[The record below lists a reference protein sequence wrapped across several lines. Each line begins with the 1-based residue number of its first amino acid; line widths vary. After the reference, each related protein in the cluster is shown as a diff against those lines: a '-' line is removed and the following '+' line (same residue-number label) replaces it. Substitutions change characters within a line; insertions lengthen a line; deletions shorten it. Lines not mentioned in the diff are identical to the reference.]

1 MSKENE
7 ATIFGLLNDSIAD
20 YEDPSGVE
28 ITDGYSFNMKETIN
42 KIELYRASKFKSGDK
57 DSQGDKKFFF
67 NIINPQCGHATKN
80 IDIDRK
86 DVRVR
91 ANDGNHRVQAM
102 IYNEELKFWMR
113 ENNIGYLFNKIS
125 EELPKYGSIIL
136 KKVKDD
142 IKFIPLRRCMFD
154 PAVNN
159 KENNYDIQSNY
170 FVEEHYFQ
178 PDGLR
183 KMVKKGW
190 DKGVVNELIEA
201 MRKNKDND
209 IKVFEYYTEMPK
221 TATSKQYEMSVA
233 YVSMIRMKAAK
244 GNEKR
249 IAKLLFKDSVKKM
262 PYKKLDYLTIEGRAL
277 GLGVIEMLFD
287 SQQRWNEMANQKAKS
302 MKLSSKHIFQT
313 RDTAVEGNIMTDVMD
328 GDVLKVNSEITPL
341 ANEERNLAAYNAEET
356 NIMNIVRSNA
366 NAFEIVTGEGLPSR
380 TPFRLGALMN
390 QNAGKLFD
398 FIRENIGMF
407 LEEILTEWV
416 LPRFDA
422 EMIREHIFELYDSK
436 TIRLIIDRDV
446 NRRINEAIKK
456 MVLATGNYPT
466 KEEVTLLKEQ
476 LSNEA
481 SSDVKFVKVI
491 DGYLKFN
498 KTVYID
504 ITGEQNAPQKAETIS
519 NMLMLLAQNPQIMQ
533 DPNLSG
539 MLEDLMATVGLQPNI
554 YGGGGIPQ
562 AQPQTNQLGPVGGTG
577 GGIPTAGG
585 MPKQ

>member
-1 MSKENE
+1 MNNE
-7 ATIFGLLNDSIAD
+7 ATIFGLLNNSIAD
-20 YEDPSGVE
+20 YKDPSGVE
-28 ITDGYSFNMKETIN
+28 ITDGYFFNMKETIN
-42 KIELYRASKFKSGDK
+42 KIELYRASKFRSGDK

-102 IYNEELKFWMR
+102 IYNEELKYWMR
-113 ENNIGYLFNKIS
+113 DNNIGYIFNKIS

-154 PAVNN
+154 PAINN
-159 KENNYDIQSNY
+159 KENNYNIQSNY
-170 FVEEHYFQ
+170 FIEEHYFQ

-183 KMVKKGW
+183 NMVKKGW
-190 DKGVVNELIEA
+190 DKSVVDELIEN
-201 MRKNKDND
+201 MRKNKDGD

-221 TATSKQYEMSVA
+221 TAKSEQYELSVA
-233 YVSMIRMKAAK
+233 YVSMIDVKAAK

-249 IAKLLFKDSVKKM
+249 VGKLLFKEAVKSI

-277 GLGVIEMLFD
+277 GVGVIEMLFD

-313 RDTAVEGNIMTDVMD
+313 RDTAVEGNILTDVMD

-407 LEEILTEWV
+407 LEEVLTEWI
-416 LPRFDA
+416 LPQFDA
-422 EMIREHIFELYDSK
+422 EMIREHIFQLYDSK
-436 TIRLIIDRDV
+436 TIRLIIERDV

-456 MVLATGNYPT
+456 MVLSSGYYPT

-476 LSNEA
+476 LSNE
-481 SSDVKFVKVI
+481 SSNDVKFVKVI
-491 DGYLKFN
+491 DKYLDFD

-519 NMLMLLAQNPQIMQ
+519 NMLMLFAQNPMILQ
-533 DPNLSG
+533 DPNLRG
-539 MLEDLMATVGLQPNI
+539 MLEALMTEVGLQPNI
-554 YGGGGIPQ
+554 FGGGKTVQ
-562 AQPQTNQLGPVGGTG
+562 APPAELVR
-577 GGIPTAGG
+577 GG
-585 MPKQ
+585 MAGAGAPMMKQ